1 MTLVVVKLPLSS
13 SEESLS
19 FGGIMGAVLA
29 GVTGSR
35 LCVKFEHE
43 GSI

>member
-19 FGGIMGAVLA
+19 FGGIVGVVLA
-29 GVTGSR
+29 GIAGFALQV
-35 LCVKFEHE
+35 EHE
-43 GSI
+43 DSI